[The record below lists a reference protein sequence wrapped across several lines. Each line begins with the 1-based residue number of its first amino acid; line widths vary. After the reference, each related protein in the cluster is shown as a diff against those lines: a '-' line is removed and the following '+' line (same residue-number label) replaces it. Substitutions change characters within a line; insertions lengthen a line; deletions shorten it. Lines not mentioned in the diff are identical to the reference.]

1 MKNISILFARLLP
14 FLWVG
19 ILLVLAFIGIIFFSY
34 VLILGAFVGLV
45 IYGVAYLRNK
55 FFTKKSKTIVE
66 HYQSTTQEQGRT
78 FDYKDFQ

>member
-1 MKNISILFARLLP
+1 MRNISTLFARLLP

-45 IYGVAYLRNK
+45 IYGIAYLRSK
-55 FFTKKSKTIVE
+55 FFPKKPKTVVE
-66 HYQSTTQEQGRT
+66 QSTQEQGRT